1 MRIKEEDLPLRLLA
15 RVVTPED
22 LQFIRSLIIENP
34 EWNRNQLAFEI
45 CRAWSWNK
53 PSGDPKDISAKQL
66 LIRLGESSLIN
77 LPPASHRRSICKS
90 APRTPAGEPK
100 PKLKVELS
108 ELLPLKL
115 QRVTTQADRNLWRE
129 FIDRY
134 HYLGYNNGAGAQ
146 MRYLVHSPAGIVALF
161 GFGAS
166 AWHVK
171 DRDRW
176 IGWDEE
182 QRLQFRHLVVGNTR
196 FLILPWIKCKNLA
209 SKLLSL
215 VISRLRDDF
224 QDAYNYAPVLVETFV
239 DQEHFW
245 GTSYKAAN
253 WRFVGATQGRG
264 RNGSKKAKLPIKS
277 IYLYPLT
284 RDFRFILTGRKIP
297 D

>member
-1 MRIKEEDLPLRLLA
+1 MRIREEDLPLCLLA

-22 LQFIRSLIIENP
+22 LQFIRLLIAQNP
-34 EWNRNQLAFEI
+34 EWSRNQLAFEL
-45 CRAWSWNK
+45 CRVWSWNK
-53 PSGDPKDISAKQL
+53 PNGDPKDISAKQL
-66 LIRLGESSLIN
+66 LIRLDESGLIE
-77 LPPASHRRSICKS
+77 LPPARHRYSVCRS
-90 APRTPAGEPK
+90 APRTPAGEPR
-100 PKLKVELS
+100 PKMKVDLS
-108 ELLPLKL
+108 ELIPLKL
-115 QRVTTQADRNLWRE
+115 QRVDTQADRNLWRE
-129 FIDRY
+129 LIDRY

-146 MRYLVHSPAGIVALF
+146 VRYLVHSPVGIVALF

-176 IGWDEE
+176 IGWNEE
-182 QRLQFRHLVVGNTR
+182 QRLEFRPLVVGNTR

-215 VISRLRDDF
+215 VTRSLREDF
-224 QDAYNYAPVLVETFV
+224 RDAYNYAPVLVETFV
-239 DQEHFW
+239 DQGRFW

-253 WRFVGATQGRG
+253 WKLVGITQGRG
-264 RNGSKKAKLPIKS
+264 RNGSKKARLPLKS

-284 RDFRFILTGRKIP
+284 RDFRLVLTGRKIP

>member
-1 MRIKEEDLPLRLLA
+1 MIREEDLPLPLLG

-22 LQFIRSLIIENP
+22 LQSIRLLIARNP
-34 EWNRNQLAFEI
+34 EWNRNQLACEI

-53 PSGDPKDISAKQL
+53 PSGGAKDISAKQL
-66 LIRLGESSLIN
+66 LIRLDESGLIQ
-77 LPPASHRRSICKS
+77 LPPARHRYSTHRS

-100 PKLKVELS
+100 PKMKIDLPK
-108 ELLPLKL
+108 LLPLML

-129 FIDRY
+129 LIDRY

-146 MRYLVHSPAGIVALF
+146 MRYFVHSPVGIVALF
-161 GFGAS
+161 GFGAC

-196 FLILPWIKCKNLA
+196 FLILPWIKCRNLA

-215 VISRLRDDF
+215 VTSRLRDDF
-224 QDAYNYAPVLVETFV
+224 RDAYNYAPVLVETFV
-239 DQEHFW
+239 DQSHFW

-253 WRFVGATQGRG
+253 WTFVGATQGRG
-264 RNGSKKAKLPIKS
+264 RNGSKKAKLPLKS
-277 IYLYPLT
+277 IYLCPLT
-284 RDFRFILTGRKIP
+284 RDFRLVLTGRKIP